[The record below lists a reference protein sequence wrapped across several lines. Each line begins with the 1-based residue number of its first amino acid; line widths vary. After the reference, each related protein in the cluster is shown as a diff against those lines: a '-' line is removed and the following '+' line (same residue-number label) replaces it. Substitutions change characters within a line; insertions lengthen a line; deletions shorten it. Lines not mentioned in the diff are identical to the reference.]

1 MAPSFHFGFLP
12 NTPAAEVA
20 ELAAVAEGLGFDGIW
35 IADSQSLF
43 RDAWVAL
50 TASALRTERIR
61 LATGVTNPVTRHPA
75 VVAGAIATLDELSA
89 GRAILGIGVG
99 ESAVKT
105 LGLPRAT
112 LARLADYTRVVRAL
126 LAGEAT
132 EFEGRELRMAWP
144 VRPVPIY
151 FASSG
156 ERSLELAGELAD
168 GVVFQRG
175 SSPAFVRLALE
186 AVARGEERAGRAP
199 GSVVRICR
207 LACAVSEDGA
217 AAREEIRGYVSVAA
231 GASRSLPDDVLG
243 PELREDL
250 RRMQEA
256 YDMHRHG
263 GSGSPQAALVTDRI
277 VDAFA
282 AAGTP
287 EEVAARIG
295 ELAALNVDGF
305 SLTTAAP
312 DPRRMLETLAERVLP
327 EVRG

>member
-12 NTPAAEVA
+12 NKPAAEVA
-20 ELAAVAEGLGFDGIW
+20 ELAAAAEALGFAGVW

-50 TASALRTERIR
+50 TACALRTERIG

-75 VVAGAIATLDELSA
+75 VVAGAISTLDELSG

-99 ESAVKT
+99 ESALKT

-112 LARLADYTRVVRAL
+112 LARLAEYVQVVRGL
-126 LAGEAT
+126 LAGET
-132 EFEGRELRMAWP
+132 VEYEGRPLRMAWP

-156 ERSLELAGELAD
+156 ERSLELAGRVAD

-175 SSPAFVRLALE
+175 ANAAFVGLALE
-186 AVARGEERAGRAP
+186 AIARGEAQAGRPP

-207 LACAVSEDGA
+207 LACAVDEDGA
-217 AAREEIRGYVSVAA
+217 AARREIRGYVSVAA
-231 GASRSLPDDVLG
+231 GAARSLPEDVLG
-243 PELREDL
+243 PELRDDL
-250 RRMQEA
+250 RAMQEA
-256 YDMHRHG
+256 YDVHRHG
-263 GSGSPQAALVTDRI
+263 GSRSPQAALVTERI

-287 EEVAARIG
+287 GEVAARIG
-295 ELAALNVDGF
+295 ELAALGVDGF
-305 SLTTAAP
+305 SLTTTAP
-312 DPRRMLETLAERVLP
+312 DPQRMLETLAQRVLP
-327 EVRG
+327 EVNV

>member
-1 MAPSFHFGFLP
+1 VPLSFHFGFLP
-12 NTPAAEVA
+12 NKPASEVA
-20 ELAAVAEGLGFDGIW
+20 ELAALAEMLGFEGIW

-43 RDAWVAL
+43 RDAWVSLSAC
-50 TASALRTERIR
+50 ALRTERIL

-75 VVAGAIATLDELSA
+75 VVAGAIASLDELSG

-99 ESAVKT
+99 ESAVRT

-112 LARLADYTRVVRAL
+112 LARLSAYTSVVRGL
-126 LAGEAT
+126 LAGET
-132 EFEGRELRMAWP
+132 VEFEGSELRMAWP

-156 ERSLELAGELAD
+156 ERSLELAGRLAD

-186 AVARGEERAGRAP
+186 AIARGEEQAGRP
-199 GSVVRICR
+199 RGSVVRICR
-207 LACAVSEDGA
+207 LACAVDEDGA

-243 PELREDL
+243 PELCEDL
-250 RRMQEA
+250 RRMREA
-256 YDMHRHG
+256 YDVHRHG
-263 GSGSPQAALVTDRI
+263 GGGSPQAALVTDRI

-287 EEVAARIG
+287 GEVAARIG
-295 ELAALNVDGF
+295 ELAALQVDGF
-305 SLTTAAP
+305 SLTTTATEP
-312 DPRRMLETLAERVLP
+312 ERMLETLAARVLP
-327 EVRG
+327 EVRT